1 MQKTVNGLEI
11 TYRDVESLRPYKN
24 NPRTHS
30 DAQIDVLVASLK
42 EFGWTNPILLDG
54 KNGIIAGEGRWI
66 AAKKLGTTSVPCID
80 LSHLTPA
87 QRKAYV
93 ITDNQTALRA
103 GWDDDLLRLELESL
117 KLEGLDL
124 GLLGFDDAELNRIL
138 AERSRGATDPDDV
151 PPVPVKPVARPGDLW
166 QLAACRT

>member
-1 MQKTVNGLEI
+1 MQKTINGLEI

-54 KNGIIAGEGRWI
+54 KNGIIAGEGRWR
-66 AAKKLGTTSVPCID
+66 AAKKLGITSVPCID
-80 LSHLTPA
+80 LSHLTPT

-93 ITDNQTALRA
+93 IADNQTALLA
-103 GWDDDLLRLELESL
+103 GWDDESIALRVGGPE
-117 KLEGLDL
+117 
-124 GLLGFDDAELNRIL
+124 
-138 AERSRGATDPDDV
+138 
-151 PPVPVKPVARPGDLW
+151 AR
-166 QLAACRT
+166 RTRHHIARLR